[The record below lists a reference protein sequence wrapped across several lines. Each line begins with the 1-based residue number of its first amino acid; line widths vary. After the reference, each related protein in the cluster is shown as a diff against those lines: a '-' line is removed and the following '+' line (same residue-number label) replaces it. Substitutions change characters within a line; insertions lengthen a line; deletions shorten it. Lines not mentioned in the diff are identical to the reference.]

1 MVRTWL
7 VLLMVAVGY
16 CVGVVADETVDA
28 LPDWRV
34 LLARIVAIEERLD
47 AIEGSASVRKSR
59 TVAEPLEVV
68 QSRPVLE
75 VASADWCGPC
85 QQFWADLRA
94 AGDVGVEVRRVNF
107 SSRIPAFRWT
117 TSDGKTQT
125 QTGYT
130 RGTLQALLGKVV
142 ADAGDGK

>member
-1 MVRTWL
+1 MVRTWA
-7 VLLMVAVGY
+7 VVLMVAIGY

-47 AIEGSASVRKSR
+47 ALEGAATVRKSR
-59 TVAEPLEVV
+59 TVEEPLEVV
-68 QSRPVLE
+68 QSKPVLE

-85 QQFWADLRA
+85 QQFWAELRA
-94 AGDVGVEVRRVNF
+94 AGDVGVEVKRVNF
-107 SSRIPAFRWT
+107 SSRIPAFRWQT
-117 TSDGKTQT
+117 AEGKTQT

-130 RGTLQALLGKVV
+130 RGSLQSLLSRVTEGKP
-142 ADAGDGK
+142 

>member
-1 MVRTWL
+1 MVRFWA
-7 VLLMVAVGY
+7 VVLMVAVGY

-47 AIEGSASVRKSR
+47 TLEGRATVQKSE

-68 QSRPVLE
+68 QSKPVLE

-94 AGDVGVEVRRVNF
+94 AGDVGVEVKRVSF
-107 SSRIPAFRWT
+107 SSRIPAFRWQ

-130 RGTLQALLGKVV
+130 RGTLQALLAKVV
-142 ADAGDGK
+142 ADGGAAK

>member
-1 MVRTWL
+1 MVRFWA
-7 VLLMVAVGY
+7 VVLMVAVGY

-47 AIEGSASVRKSR
+47 AIEGSPTIRKSR

-75 VASADWCGPC
+75 VASAEWCGPC
-85 QQFWADLRA
+85 QQFWADLKA

-130 RGTLQALLGKVV
+130 RGGLQALLGKVV
-142 ADAGDGK
+142 ADKADGK

>member
-1 MVRTWL
+1 MVKTWA

-47 AIEGSASVRKSR
+47 AIEGKATVQDAR
-59 TVAEPLEVV
+59 TVEEPLEVV
-68 QSRPVLE
+68 NAKPVLE
-75 VASADWCGPC
+75 VASAEWCGPC

-94 AGDVGVEVRRVNF
+94 AGDVGVEVKRVNF
-107 SSRIPAFRWT
+107 SSRIPAFRWQ

-125 QTGYT
+125 QKGYT
-130 RGTLQALLGKVV
+130 RGTLQVLLGKVV
-142 ADAGDGK
+142 ADGNAAK

>member
-1 MVRTWL
+1 MKTWA
-7 VLLMVAVGY
+7 VLLMVGVGY
-16 CVGVVADETVDA
+16 CVGVVADETVEA

-47 AIEGSASVRKSR
+47 AIEGTATVRKSR

-68 QSRPVLE
+68 QAKPLLE
-75 VASADWCGPC
+75 VASAEWCGPC
-85 QQFWADLRA
+85 QQFWADLKA

>member
-1 MVRTWL
+1 M
-7 VLLMVAVGY
+7 ACVGY

-47 AIEGSASVRKSR
+47 TLEGKATAQKSQA
-59 TVAEPLEVV
+59 VAEPLEVV
-68 QSRPVLE
+68 QAKPVLE
-75 VASADWCGPC
+75 VASAEWCGPC

-107 SSRIPAFRWT
+107 SSRIPAFRWQT
-117 TSDGKTQT
+117 AHGKTQKI
-125 QTGYT
+125 G
-130 RGTLQALLGKVV
+130 RAHV
-142 ADAGDGK
+142 

>member
-1 MVRTWL
+1 MVRFWA
-7 VLLMVAVGY
+7 VVLMVCIGY

-47 AIEGSASVRKSR
+47 AIEGDPTVRKSR
-59 TVAEPLEVV
+59 TVEEPLEVV

-75 VASADWCGPC
+75 VASAEWCGPC

-94 AGDVGVEVRRVNF
+94 AGDVGVEVRRVSF
-107 SSRIPAFRWT
+107 SSRIPAFRWQT
-117 TSDGKTQT
+117 ADGKTQT

-130 RGTLQALLGKVV
+130 RGTLRALVAKVV
-142 ADAGDGK
+142 ADKADDK

>member
-1 MVRTWL
+1 MRTWAA
-7 VLLMVAVGY
+7 VLMIGVGY

-47 AIEGSASVRKSR
+47 AIEGGATVRKSQ

-68 QSRPVLE
+68 QAKPVLE

-85 QQFWADLRA
+85 QQFWADLKA

>member
-1 MVRTWL
+1 
-7 VLLMVAVGY
+7 MVAVGY

-47 AIEGSASVRKSR
+47 AIEGGATVRKSR
-59 TVAEPLEVV
+59 IVEEPLEVV

-75 VASADWCGPC
+75 VASAEWCGPC
-85 QQFWADLRA
+85 QQFWADLKA

-107 SSRIPAFRWT
+107 SSRIPAFRWQ
-117 TSDGKTQT
+117 TSDGKLQT

-130 RGTLQALLGKVV
+130 RGGLQALLSRVAEGKP
-142 ADAGDGK
+142 

>member
-1 MVRTWL
+1 MVG
-7 VLLMVAVGY
+7 VGY
-16 CVGVVADETVDA
+16 CVGVVADETVDT

-47 AIEGSASVRKSR
+47 AIEGGATVRKSR

-68 QSRPVLE
+68 QAKPVLE
-75 VASADWCGPC
+75 VASSGMVRALSAVLGTTCK
-85 QQFWADLRA
+85 A
-94 AGDVGVEVRRVNF
+94 AGDVGVEVKRVNF

-130 RGTLQALLGKVV
+130 RGTLQALLTRVTEGKP
-142 ADAGDGK
+142 

>member
-1 MVRTWL
+1 MVCI
-7 VLLMVAVGY
+7 GY

-47 AIEGSASVRKSR
+47 AIEGDPTVRKSR
-59 TVAEPLEVV
+59 TVEEPLEVV

-75 VASADWCGPC
+75 VASAEWCGPC

-94 AGDVGVEVRRVNF
+94 AGDVGVEVKRVSF
-107 SSRIPAFRWT
+107 SSRIPAFRWQT
-117 TSDGKTQT
+117 ADGKTQT

-130 RGTLQALLGKVV
+130 RGTLRALVAKVV
-142 ADAGDGK
+142 ADKADDK

>member
-1 MVRTWL
+1 
-7 VLLMVAVGY
+7 
-16 CVGVVADETVDA
+16 VVADETVDA

-47 AIEGSASVRKSR
+47 AIDGGATVQDSR
-59 TVAEPLEVV
+59 TIAEPLEVV
-68 QSRPVLE
+68 QARPVLE
-75 VASADWCGPC
+75 VASAEWCGPC
-85 QQFWADLRA
+85 QQFWQDLRA

-130 RGTLQALLGKVV
+130 RGTLRALLGRVTE
-142 ADAGDGK
+142 GKP

>member
-1 MVRTWL
+1 MKTWL
-7 VLLMVAVGY
+7 VVLMACIGY
-16 CVGVVADETVDA
+16 CVGLVADETVDA

-34 LLARIVAIEERLD
+34 LLARIVAIEGRLD
-47 AIEGSASVRKSR
+47 TLEGKATVQESR

-75 VASADWCGPC
+75 VASAEWCGPC
-85 QQFWADLRA
+85 QQFWQDLRA
-94 AGDVGVEVRRVNF
+94 AGEVGVEVRRVNF

-117 TSDGKTQT
+117 TADGKTQT

-130 RGTLQALLGKVV
+130 RGSLRSLLSRVTEGKP
-142 ADAGDGK
+142 

>member
-1 MVRTWL
+1 MVRFWAV
-7 VLLMVAVGY
+7 VLMACVGY

-47 AIEGSASVRKSR
+47 TLEGKATVQKSE
-59 TVAEPLEVV
+59 TVAEPLEVM

-75 VASADWCGPC
+75 VASAEWCGPC
-85 QQFWADLRA
+85 QQFWSDLRA
-94 AGDVGVEVRRVNF
+94 AGDVGIEVRRVNF
-107 SSRIPAFRWT
+107 SSRIPAFRWA

-130 RGTLQALLGKVV
+130 RGGLRALVDRVTEGKP
-142 ADAGDGK
+142 

>member
-1 MVRTWL
+1 MRTWA
-7 VLLMVAVGY
+7 VVLMVAIGY

-47 AIEGSASVRKSR
+47 AIEGGATVRKSR
-59 TVAEPLEVV
+59 TVAEPREVV
-68 QSRPVLE
+68 QARPVLE
-75 VASADWCGPC
+75 VVSAEWCGPC
-85 QQFWADLRA
+85 QQFWADLKA

-107 SSRIPAFRWT
+107 SSRIPAFRWQT
-117 TSDGKTQT
+117 ADGKTQT

-142 ADAGDGK
+142 ADKADGK

>member
-1 MVRTWL
+1 MVRFWA
-7 VLLMVAVGY
+7 VLLMVGVGY

-34 LLARIVAIEERLD
+34 LLARIVTIEERLD
-47 AIEGSASVRKSR
+47 ALEGAATVRKSR
-59 TVAEPLEVV
+59 TVEEPLEVV

-75 VASADWCGPC
+75 VASAEWCGPC
-85 QQFWADLRA
+85 QQFWQDLRA
-94 AGDVGVEVRRVNF
+94 AGDVGVEVKRVNF
-107 SSRIPAFRWT
+107 SSRIPAFRWQ

-130 RGTLQALLGKVV
+130 RGTLQALLVKVTEGKP
-142 ADAGDGK
+142 

>member
-1 MVRTWL
+1 MVRFWA
-7 VLLMVAVGY
+7 VLLMVGVGY

-47 AIEGSASVRKSR
+47 AIEGKATVRKSR

-75 VASADWCGPC
+75 VASAEWCGPC
-85 QQFWADLRA
+85 QQFWADLKA

-107 SSRIPAFRWT
+107 SSRIPAFRWQ

-142 ADAGDGK
+142 ADGDAAK

>member
-1 MVRTWL
+1 MVRFWA
-7 VLLMVAVGY
+7 VVLMVCVGY

-47 AIEGSASVRKSR
+47 AIEGGPTVRESR

-94 AGDVGVEVRRVNF
+94 AGDVGVEVKRVSF
-107 SSRIPAFRWT
+107 SSRIPAFRWQT
-117 TSDGKTQT
+117 ADGKTQT

-130 RGTLQALLGKVV
+130 RGTLRALVAKVV
-142 ADAGDGK
+142 ADKADDK

>member
-1 MVRTWL
+1 MVRFWAV
-7 VLLMVAVGY
+7 VLMACVGY

-47 AIEGSASVRKSR
+47 AIEADPTVRKSR

-75 VASADWCGPC
+75 VASAEWCGPC
-85 QQFWADLRA
+85 QQFWQDLKA
-94 AGDVGVEVRRVNF
+94 AGDVGVEVKRVNF

-142 ADAGDGK
+142 EGKP